1 MKHPNPPSRRERLF
15 EMLKDHRPGFL
26 AEYEANLEELESL
39 NNLAERREKVLTKM
53 YDIFNRHSIIL
64 SSTQIGAVFLPI
76 VRLQLQIA
84 LCEVQL
90 EFSRAYGEPTSYIKR
105 KIADLTER
113 EDEIISL
120 YKKGAQDVG

>member
-1 MKHPNPPSRRERLF
+1 MKHPKPPSRRERLF

-39 NNLAERREKVLTKM
+39 DNLAERREKVITKM
-53 YDIFNRHSIIL
+53 YDIFARHSIIL
-64 SSTQIGAVFLPI
+64 SSTRIGNAFLPI
-76 VRLQLQIA
+76 VRIQLQIA
-84 LCEVQL
+84 QCEVQK
-90 EFSRAYGEPTSYIKR
+90 EFSRSYGEPTSGIKR
-105 KIADLTER
+105 KIANLTEQ